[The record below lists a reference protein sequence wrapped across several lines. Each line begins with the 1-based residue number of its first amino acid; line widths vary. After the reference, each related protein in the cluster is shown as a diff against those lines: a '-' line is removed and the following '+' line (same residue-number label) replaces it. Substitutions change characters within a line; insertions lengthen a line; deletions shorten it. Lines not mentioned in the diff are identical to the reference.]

1 MRARSQ
7 HRAASS
13 NVVLDLRNAGFDPEP
28 TMLRHLFAMQIAA

>member
-13 NVVLDLRNAGFDPEP
+13 NVVLDRIAGFDPEP